1 MRYKTAL
8 DFRRSLTHRHNEQA
22 RKTGTGVNDLHKRMA
37 FERFLA
43 RLAGLVS
50 PLDLGGLGQ

>member
-8 DFRRSLTHRHNEQA
+8 DFRRALTHRHNEQA
-22 RKTGTGVNDLHKRMA
+22 RETGTGVNDLHKRVA

-43 RLAGLVS
+43 RLF
-50 PLDLGGLGQ
+50 